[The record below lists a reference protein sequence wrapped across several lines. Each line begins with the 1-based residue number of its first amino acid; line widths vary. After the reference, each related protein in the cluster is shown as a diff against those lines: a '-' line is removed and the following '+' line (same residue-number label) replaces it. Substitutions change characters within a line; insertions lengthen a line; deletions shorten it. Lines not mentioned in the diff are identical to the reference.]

1 MIDAPVQPIP
11 LGNRWRNSGASNL
24 QLPLACRDP
33 SSEPRHGESPN
44 HVIRMIGRPNSSRHV
59 WRVFV
64 ALTGNTIMRQ
74 TRPSAVARFHV
85 RMTTDPRCPT
95 TEAVNSRLLI
105 LPFCMDAIVH
115 KHAATLRQLP
125 RNIFD
130 VGQSGSLG
138 HYRPPSRILRK
149 ASCLAPTIITPIAST
164 RFRNASM
171 SAKVSYQDKT

>member
-1 MIDAPVQPIP
+1 
-11 LGNRWRNSGASNL
+11 
-24 QLPLACRDP
+24 
-33 SSEPRHGESPN
+33 
-44 HVIRMIGRPNSSRHV
+44 
-59 WRVFV
+59 
-64 ALTGNTIMRQ
+64 
-74 TRPSAVARFHV
+74 
-85 RMTTDPRCPT
+85 MTTDSRCPT

-125 RNIFD
+125 GNIFD

-149 ASCLAPTIITPIAST
+149 ANFWLPTTITPIAST

-171 SAKVSYQDKT
+171 SAKSLFETKVAVPATFL

>member
-1 MIDAPVQPIP
+1 
-11 LGNRWRNSGASNL
+11 
-24 QLPLACRDP
+24 
-33 SSEPRHGESPN
+33 
-44 HVIRMIGRPNSSRHV
+44 
-59 WRVFV
+59 
-64 ALTGNTIMRQ
+64 
-74 TRPSAVARFHV
+74 
-85 RMTTDPRCPT
+85 MTTDPRCPT

-149 ASCLAPTIITPIAST
+149 ANCLAPTIITPIAST
-164 RFRNASM
+164 RRRNEGGGSSSFYEANSGRTVRCGGLVAAWQPT
-171 SAKVSYQDKT
+171 SLSRRCDEVTE